1 MSKRQRI
8 FLLAFLWPA
17 AALLVPLFEP
27 SQYILHILIIAG
39 IYVIL
44 VQSMHLVLGFV
55 GLLSLGT
62 PAFFGVGAY
71 ATTLLSV
78 HYGMDTLA
86 SFALAGAIAFVAAAV
101 IGIPSLRLSSHS
113 FVIVTLSFALLLQLI
128 AMHWVDLTRGALGFP
143 DIPPPHVF
151 GFSWNDKRTWLYA
164 ILLADLVTF
173 LVFLRIV
180 TSRLGRALVAT
191 RDNEILAEAVGFNT
205 FRLKIFVFSVAGAYA
220 GLGGAFF
227 AHYITFIDPN
237 VFGFSITENLLVM
250 VILGGS
256 GTLFGPLIGAVV
268 FTAVPEFLRFSP
280 EYRSLL
286 YGVVL
291 LAAMLAFPK
300 GLGQIRRRARPPK
313 TGTKTGKPS

>member
-1 MSKRQRI
+1 M
-8 FLLAFLWPA
+8 LALVWPA
-17 AALLVPLFEP
+17 AAVIVSLFGP

-44 VQSMHLVLGFV
+44 VQSIHLVLGFV

-78 HYGMDTLA
+78 NFGMDSLA
-86 SFALAGAIAFVAAAV
+86 SFVLAGGISFVAAAL

-113 FVIVTLSFALLLQLI
+113 FVIVTLTFALLLQLI
-128 AMHWVDLTRGALGFP
+128 AMHWTDVTRGALGFAG
-143 DIPPPHVF
+143 IPSPKVL
-151 GFSWNDKRTWLYA
+151 GFTWNDKQTWLYA
-164 ILLADLVTF
+164 VLLADLVTF

-180 TSRLGRALVAT
+180 TSRLGRALTAT
-191 RDNEILAEAVGFNT
+191 RDNEVLAEAVGFNT
-205 FRLKIFVFSVAGAYA
+205 FRLKIFAFSIAGAYA
-220 GLGGAFF
+220 GLGGAFY

-237 VFGFSITENLLVM
+237 VFGFSVTENLLIM

-256 GTLFGPLIGAVV
+256 GTLFGPLVGAIV
-268 FTAVPEFLRFSP
+268 FTAVPEILRFSP
-280 EYRSLL
+280 EFRSLL

-291 LAAMLAFPK
+291 LAAMLVFPK
-300 GLGQIRRRARPPK
+300 GLGEFKRRTRS
-313 TGTKTGKPS
+313 KTGKPS